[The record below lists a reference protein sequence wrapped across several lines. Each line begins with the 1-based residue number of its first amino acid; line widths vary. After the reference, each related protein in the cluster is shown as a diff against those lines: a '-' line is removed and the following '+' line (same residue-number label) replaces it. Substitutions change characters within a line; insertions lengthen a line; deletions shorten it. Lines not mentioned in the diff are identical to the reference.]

1 MNIGQPNMKTINDLT
16 WLEVKQ
22 YQLVPEQEKVRTRAH
37 NLEKK
42 ESAQILRERVM
53 EIGSH

>member
-37 NLEKK
+37 NLEKN